1 MKTDEKIDKYLG
13 EGRGSFDK
21 LSTSIS
27 MMTFNINNEVEN
39 ITSMLHTFDKE
50 HDTNTLKKSKKML
63 SKIISYGE
71 DILKICID
79 EEKKYNKGTPGIAFI
94 KAKR

>member
-1 MKTDEKIDKYLG
+1 MKIGEKIDKYLG

-50 HDTNTLKKSKKML
+50 HDTNTLKKSKNDL
-63 SKIISYGE
+63 FQRFSLIFLREYSLCGRRSK
-71 DILKICID
+71 K
-79 EEKKYNKGTPGIAFI
+79 
-94 KAKR
+94 